1 MQTFRYGP
9 AASQVGDLYL
19 PKATKRPPVICLLH
33 GGFWRL
39 PYARDQMVPMA
50 EDLARRGYAAW
61 NLEYRRLGEK
71 GGGWPNTL
79 MDASAGIE
87 LLAKLDDH
95 GAELDLERVVTV
107 GHSAGGHLALWLA
120 GPRRFR
126 TDAAPHKVKVM
137 AAVGQAPAADLKRV
151 YELNCSNGV
160 AKELTGGTPEEFP
173 ERYALGSP
181 MALLPLHVPQ
191 LVVHG
196 TADDCVPFEI
206 GRDYATA
213 ARAAGDPAEFLEV
226 PGMGHFEHL
235 DPKGPAWQA
244 TSAWLE
250 RVVKA

>member
-9 AASQVGDLYL
+9 ATSQVGDLDL
-19 PKATKRPPVICLLH
+19 PKSAKPPVICLLH

-39 PYARDQMVPMA
+39 PYGRDQMVPLA
-50 EDLARRGYAAW
+50 QDLTARGYAAW
-61 NLEYRRLGEK
+61 NLGYRRLGEK

-79 MDASAGIE
+79 KDVSDGIE
-87 LLAKLDDH
+87 LLAKLNDH
-95 GAELDLERVVTV
+95 GAELDLSRVVTV
-107 GHSAGGHLALWLA
+107 GHSAGGHLALWSA

-126 TDAAPHKVKVM
+126 TDESAHKVRVM

-160 AKELTGGTPEEFP
+160 AKELTGGTPDEFP

-191 LVVHG
+191 LVLHG

-213 ARAAGDPAEFLEV
+213 ARAAGDLAEFLEF

-235 DPKGPAWQA
+235 DPKGAAWTA
-244 TSAWLE
+244 VTHWLE
-250 RVVKA
+250 RLFAAG